1 MDLKKLEKNVRE
13 RGFEFFYAATAEEA
27 VQHVLDQVRN
37 TSVGIGGST
46 TVDQLGLYDRLTET
60 NQVHW
65 HWKDGPKPEVY
76 QAAAEAEMAAQAQA
90 QAQQAQAAA
99 ASSSGGGSQSGGG
112 KGDYL
117 IQ

>member
-65 HWKDGPKPEVY
+65 HWKKRKYICP
-76 QAAAEAEMAAQAQA
+76 ASTASLRAENW
-90 QAQQAQAAA
+90 
-99 ASSSGGGSQSGGG
+99 
-112 KGDYL
+112 
-117 IQ
+117 